1 MPYTLIFCSLP
12 TSSKHREYLQD
23 LADHRHMDL
32 EIAGETEQTEHI
44 EDALPVVDVVIAT
57 YNRPQLLRAA
67 IDAVLAQTY
76 DGRIAVTV
84 VFDRSKPDHSLE
96 LQTADRSVRVISNQ
110 RSVGLA
116 GARNSGIEAGSGDL
130 VAFCDDDDEWLPT
143 KIEKQVELLQSSWAL
158 TCVSGIIVEYED
170 RQVRRIPTSESV
182 QLKALVRNRTME
194 AHPSTVLVRRKA
206 LLGPIGLV
214 DEKIPGSYG
223 EDFDWILRAAESG
236 SIAVVEEPLV
246 RVRWGQSLFS
256 RKWQTI
262 VDAVDYSIAKH
273 PAFSADRRALGRL
286 LGRRSFALAAM
297 GRRSEA
303 LTWARRSLRCWP
315 GEHRA
320 YLAVAVALGLV
331 SSESLMRMAHR
342 RGHGI

>member
-1 MPYTLIFCSLP
+1 VFAEQPEP
-12 TSSKHREYLQD
+12 T
-23 LADHRHMDL
+23 
-32 EIAGETEQTEHI
+32 

-57 YNRPQLLRAA
+57 HNRPQLLRAA
-67 IDAVLAQTY
+67 LDAALTQTY
-76 DGRIAVTV
+76 RGRIACTV
-84 VFDRSKPDHSLE
+84 VFDRSEPDQSLE
-96 LQTADRSVRVISNQ
+96 LQTADRSVRVITNQ
-110 RSVGLA
+110 RSAGLA
-116 GARNSGIEAGSGDL
+116 GARNSGIDTGAGDF

-143 KIEKQVELLQSSWAL
+143 KIEKQVELLRSSLAH
-158 TCVSGIIVEYED
+158 TCVTGIIVEYED
-170 RQVRRIPTSESV
+170 RQVHRIPTSESV
-182 QLKALVRNRTME
+182 QLGALVRNRTME
-194 AHPSTVLVRRKA
+194 AHPSTVLVRRGA

-214 DEKIPGSYG
+214 DEEIPGSYG

-256 RKWQTI
+256 QKWQTI
-262 VDAVDYSIAKH
+262 VDAIDYSIAKH
-273 PAFSADRRALGRL
+273 PAFSTDRRALGRL
-286 LGRRSFALAAM
+286 LGRRSFALAAL
-297 GRRSEA
+297 GRRREA
-303 LTWARRSLRCWP
+303 LSSARRTLRSWP

>member
-1 MPYTLIFCSLP
+1 MS
-12 TSSKHREYLQD
+12 
-23 LADHRHMDL
+23 A
-32 EIAGETEQTEHI
+32 EHPEPI

-57 YNRPQLLRAA
+57 HNRPKLLRAA
-67 IDAVLAQTY
+67 LDAALAQTY
-76 DGRIAVTV
+76 HGRIAVTV
-84 VFDRSKPDHSLE
+84 VFDRSEPDHSLE

-110 RSVGLA
+110 RSPGLA

-143 KIEKQVELLQSSWAL
+143 KIEKQVELLQSSAAL
-158 TCVSGIIVEYED
+158 TCVTGIIVEYED
-170 RQVRRIPTSESV
+170 RRVHRIPTSESV
-182 QLKALVRNRTME
+182 KFGALVRNRTME
-194 AHPSTVLVRRKA
+194 AHPSTVLVRRGA

-214 DEKIPGSYG
+214 DEEIPGSYG

-236 SIAVVEEPLV
+236 SIAVVEESLV

-256 RKWQTI
+256 QKWQTI
-262 VDAVDYSIAKH
+262 VDAIDYGIAKH

-286 LGRRSFALAAM
+286 LGRRSFALAAL

-303 LTWARRSLRCWP
+303 VSSARRSLRSWP
-315 GEHRA
+315 GERRA
-320 YLAVAVALGLV
+320 YLAVAVAVGLV
-331 SSESLMRMAHR
+331 SSERLMRIAHR